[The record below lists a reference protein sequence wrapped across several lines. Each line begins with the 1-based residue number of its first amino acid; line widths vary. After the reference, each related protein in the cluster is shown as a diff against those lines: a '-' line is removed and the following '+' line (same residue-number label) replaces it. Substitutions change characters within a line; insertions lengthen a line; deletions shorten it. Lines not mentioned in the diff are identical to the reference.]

1 MSSSQ
6 FYKHTTNCN
15 IIIIII
21 ILLIKYKINGYNLLL
36 KKLYIIFKTKIWF
49 VSVNLNKRKGFII
62 STKTVLKTKLLLI
75 CLYSTSSFYL
85 SAKAMLF

>member
-6 FYKHTTNCN
+6 FNKHTTDCN
-15 IIIIII
+15 IIIIV

>member
-6 FYKHTTNCN
+6 FNKHTTDCN
-15 IIIIII
+15 IIIII